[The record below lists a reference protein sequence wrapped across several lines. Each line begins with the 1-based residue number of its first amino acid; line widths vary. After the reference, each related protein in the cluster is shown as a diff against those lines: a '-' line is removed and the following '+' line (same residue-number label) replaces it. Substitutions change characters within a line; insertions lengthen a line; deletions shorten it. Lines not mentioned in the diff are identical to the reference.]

1 MEEILAQVRTGHR
14 VQVNGQP
21 LGRVSEVLVGT
32 PAEQSYI
39 RVTGLGG
46 AYVPADYIQ
55 QVQAGT
61 VHLRKVP
68 HSARMRGQRPSH
80 FGTLH
85 SLTYSNTSP
94 FGQLPR

>member
-1 MEEILAQVRTGHR
+1 MQDNLARVRTGDR
-14 VQVNGQP
+14 VRANGQY

-55 QVQAGT
+55 EVQNGV

-68 HSARMRGQRPSH
+68 HSARMRGQRPAH
-80 FGTLH
+80 FGSPN
-85 SLTYSNTSP
+85 SLTYSTTSP
-94 FGQLPR
+94 FGRFPL